1 MWQALA
7 TVGASMING
16 FMGSHRDSVQFRRQR
31 ILNKENNEF
40 NAREAEKQRQAQA
53 NAQAQ
58 QERYNSEQAQ
68 VSRLKQ
74 AGLNPALLYGG
85 ATSSGGIGS
94 MDSAAASPSSYTPTG
109 QQADM
114 LGAISAAADM
124 DLKRAQIDNLNTNT
138 QSQGEDVVSK
148 SVQNKYVDSKSNVEL
163 LQMLQNLENL
173 KKQGALSDKD
183 LEWYDKIKTSALDQI
198 KSQIDNWTSQ
208 NELNKANADYVSGAK
223 TNETQANADYVS
235 GAKTDESKSQ
245 AQLNLEKA
253 KTESTIRK
261 LNLSSEL
268 RNYAEKALAQSQI
281 KNNTA
286 VRNEIL
292 RKYGLDKSESD
303 LIEEALDKVGLSKG
317 WTNTV
322 LDAFGEFRRET
333 GKGLGE
339 FFSGDNWINFLGRK
353 YQVDKDFE
361 IGKQRNEND
370 RYRTD
375 EWKHTNDNGIKQQ
388 TPTPD
393 DVETDKK
400 LSDGAPNDAV
410 RTVPSVENLNKEW
423 KRKMQYLDVRT
434 KIQLSD
440 IVKDRYPNWSKEQKD
455 KFKKEFYYA
464 RTKQEIVDIINR
476 YSNLK

>member
-16 FMGSHRDSVQFRRQR
+16 FVGSHRDAVQFRRQQQ
-31 ILNKENNEF
+31 LNRENNEF

-58 QERYNSEQAQ
+58 QERYNSEQSQ

-94 MDSAAASPSSYTPTG
+94 MGSASASPSSYTPTG
-109 QQADM
+109 QQLD
-114 LGAISAAADM
+114 LVGAISSAADI

-183 LEWYDKIKTSALDQI
+183 LEWYDKIKSSALDQI

-208 NELNKANADYVSGAK
+208 SELNKANADYVSGAK

-235 GAKTDESKSQ
+235 GVKTEETKTQ
-245 AQLNLEKA
+245 AYLNREKA
-253 KTESTIRK
+253 KTEDTIRK
-261 LNLSSEL
+261 LNISSEM
-268 RNYAEKALAQSQI
+268 RNYAEKALAQSNI
-281 KNNTA
+281 MNNKAT
-286 VRNEIL
+286 RDEIL
-292 RKYGLDKSESD
+292 RKYDLDKSESD
-303 LIEEALDKVGLSKG
+303 MIISACEKLGINKGFANGL
-317 WTNTV
+317 
-322 LDAFGEFRRET
+322 LDAYGQFRKEFGQ
-333 GKGLGE
+333 GIAE

-353 YQVDKDFE
+353 YQVDKDYGL
-361 IGKQRNEND
+361 GKQRNEND

-375 EWKHTNDNGIKQQ
+375 EWKKQDDNGIKQQ
-388 TPTPD
+388 SPKAD
-393 DVETDKK
+393 KVDSDKK
-400 LSDGAPNDAV
+400 ISDGAPKDVAK
-410 RTVPSVENLNKEW
+410 TIPSPQAFNQELS
-423 KRKMQYLDVRT
+423 RKWQYLDEVPRG
-434 KIQLSD
+434 QLNA
-440 IVKDRYPNWSKEQKD
+440 IIKEQYPKWN
-455 KFKKEFYYA
+455 KEKQDAFRKELYYA
-464 RTKQEIVDIINR
+464 RTIKEINNIIHSY
-476 YSNLK
+476 YSN